1 MRFSAEHP
9 IVRAAT
15 RDPRIVARFWTFVER
30 DDSADACW
38 EWRGRRSGGD
48 HPIFVIKSH
57 SVSAARVAWFAATG
71 EFPLGGR
78 LRRTC
83 QNAACIR
90 PEHLAWDLGI
100 QSERMIRSES
110 DGYVSVPAVADR
122 ARDYGGDETL
132 RRRAG

>member
-15 RDPRIVARFWTFVER
+15 RDPQVVARFWTSVER
-30 DDSADACW
+30 DESADACW
-38 EWRGRRSGGD
+38 EWRGRRSGEG
-48 HPIFVIKSH
+48 HPIFAIRSH
-57 SVSAARVAWFAATG
+57 SVSAARVAWLAATG

-83 QNAACIR
+83 QNASCVR
-90 PEHLAWDLGI
+90 PEHLAWDLGV
-100 QSERMIRSES
+100 QSQRMLRSES
-110 DGYVSVPAVADR
+110 DGYVSVPATARV
-122 ARDYGGDETL
+122 ARDYGGDETP